1 MATSGRKASQ
11 SSGPKRGGSK
21 EGTTGEGI
29 GSEKG
34 GDNRDGGPTIDGDEE
49 TRINMGIIL
58 KFIINLSIIL
68 LFTKNCSYWQI

>member
-34 GDNRDGGPTIDGDEE
+34 GDNRDAGPTIDGDEE

-58 KFIINLSIIL
+58 VKL
-68 LFTKNCSYWQI
+68 